1 MARSRTARM
10 NLPYYETAMTHSPIK
25 FELRSF
31 QELDTRSLYAV
42 LAVRAQVFVVEQR
55 CQYLDPDG
63 KDAVA
68 QHLLGFQADTLVT
81 YLRIL
86 PAGVSFPEVG
96 IGRVLTLPEVRG
108 QGVGRALML
117 DAMQRLFIRGPIPV
131 SLSAQAQLEGWYASM
146 GFVATSGLYDDAGI
160 PHVSMRRPAL
170 PLD

>member
-1 MARSRTARM
+1 MR
-10 NLPYYETAMTHSPIK
+10 

-31 QELDTRSLYAV
+31 EELNPRLLYAV

-63 KDAVA
+63 KDAIA
-68 QHLLGFQADTLVT
+68 QHLLGFQSDKLVA

-86 PAGVSFPEVG
+86 PAGVSFPEIG

-117 DAMQRLFIRGPIPV
+117 DALQRLFARGPLAV
-131 SLSAQAQLEGWYASM
+131 SLSAQAQLRDWYGSM
-146 GFVATSGLYDDAGI
+146 GFEATSDLYEDAGI
-160 PHVSMRRPAL
+160 PHVSMRRPAVA
-170 PLD
+170 LD